1 MIQKS
6 LTTRVVQI
14 VLINKSALSP
24 DEERQY
30 PVEMSRSISKTKPF
44 IHLFIQIIQDE
55 QYLTYL
61 HVAGCFFTEF
71 VEVSVSYN
79 MYLFGSSR
87 KSAPLFRRSMVV
99 SQSLILPFVIYLL
112 DF

>member
-1 MIQKS
+1 MIHTS

-14 VLINKSALSP
+14 VLISKSALSP

-30 PVEMSRSISKTKPF
+30 PVEMSRSITKTKPF

-61 HVAGCFFTEF
+61 HVFTEF
-71 VEVSVSYN
+71 AEVSVSYN

-87 KSAPLFRRSMVV
+87 KRAPLFRRSMVV
-99 SQSLILPFVIYLL
+99 SQSLILNFVIYLL

>member
-6 LTTRVVQI
+6 LTTTVVQI
-14 VLINKSALSP
+14 VLLSKSALSP
-24 DEERQY
+24 DEDRQY
-30 PVEMSRSISKTKPF
+30 PVEMSRSITKTKPF
-44 IHLFIQIIQDE
+44 IHLFKHITQDE

-71 VEVSVSYN
+71 AEVSVSYN

-87 KSAPLFRRSMVV
+87 TSAPLFRRSI
-99 SQSLILPFVIYLL
+99 SQSLILSSVIYLL